1 MELGIN
7 RRALLTVLGGAL
19 TGRARSAAAQGVIRQ
34 PTIGIV
40 IGLANDTEMQARTR
54 AFEQGLAARG
64 WLIGQNIKLVYRFAD
79 NNTQRMRELASEIVA
94 LRPDCIVAHSTPVN
108 VELKQLTQTI
118 PVVFV
123 SVSDPIGSGFAATM
137 ARPGGNMTGFTI
149 HQATITSKHLSI
161 LKELVPQLRQVFA
174 LYNPGTAPL
183 GGEFFLPSFVA
194 AAAEFSV
201 KPVSGE
207 VRHATDIERV
217 FQEAAAEPASGM
229 MVMVDNFTT
238 FHRSLIISLAAKF
251 RIPTIYPYRY
261 FVEEGGLLSLGVSG
275 VDLLRG
281 AADYVDRILR
291 GASAAELPVQR
302 PTKVELVI
310 NLKTAKALNIDV
322 PRILLA
328 GADTIIE

>member
-94 LRPDCIVAHSTPVN
+94 LRPDCIVAHS
-108 VELKQLTQTI
+108 TQTI